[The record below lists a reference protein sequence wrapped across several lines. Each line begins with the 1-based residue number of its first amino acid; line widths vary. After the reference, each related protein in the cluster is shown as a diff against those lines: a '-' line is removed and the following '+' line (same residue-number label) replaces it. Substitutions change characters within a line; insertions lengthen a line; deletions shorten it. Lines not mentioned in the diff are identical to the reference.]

1 MTIDVSI
8 SHIYSSP
15 EHNYFTREKFDVGD
29 APSYDLKST
38 LLVEGKGIKEDRFEL
53 STFPITFMSEEVGRD
68 VCRELDLEY
77 KPELFRRNIVTK
89 GINLSQLIGKKF
101 IIGSVEF
108 EGLEHCAPCTW
119 MNAVMK
125 KGAYRA
131 MSRRGG
137 LRAKVLRGGLLK
149 TGDNT
154 LITKTNFD
162 LLDPCTRILK
172 PKLP

>member
-1 MTIDVSI
+1 MIVDVSI

-15 EHNYFTREKFDVGD
+15 EHHYFTREKFDVGD
-29 APSYDLKST
+29 APHNELESVF
-38 LLVEGKGIKEDRFEL
+38 LVAGKGIEGDRFEF
-53 STFPITFMSEEVGRD
+53 STFPLTFMSEEVARD
-68 VCRELDLEY
+68 VCNGLDLAY
-77 KPELFRRNIVTK
+77 KPELFRRNIVIK
-89 GINLSQLIGKKF
+89 GINLSQLIGKEF
-101 IIGSVEF
+101 AIGSVEF

-137 LRAKVLRGGLLK
+137 LRARVIKDGLFE

-154 LITKTNFD
+154 LITKTNFE
-162 LLDPCTRILK
+162 LLDPCTRQSK
-172 PKLP
+172 PRIP